1 MKLSYNDAALHSDI
15 AIPVGIY
22 KDTPPQCACIHVSL
36 RKRKRCA
43 ALLLDYQFSILEHD
57 NAALHF
63 ALNRIS
69 LEMTTSLRCS
79 AKLLLFPVKNDKAA
93 LRSATQ
99 RCTCAEC
106 RVAALHFISVA
117 N

>member
-1 MKLSYNDAALHSDI
+1 MNLSYNDAALHSDI

-22 KDTPPQCACIHVSL
+22 KNTPPQCACIRVSL

-57 NAALHF
+57 DAALHF